1 MKIFRE
7 ARNFYESFYRV
18 QRQPLVSY
26 CYMHMYA
33 EVEMTVGKGNKTK
46 LIICEEE
53 RFDLSLLTNT
63 LQRLS
68 NKNKLYKEKIYY

>member
-1 MKIFRE
+1 
-7 ARNFYESFYRV
+7 
-18 QRQPLVSY
+18 
-26 CYMHMYA
+26 MHMYA
-33 EVEMTVGKGNKTK
+33 EVEMTVGKGNQTK
-46 LIICEEE
+46 LIIYEEE

>member
-1 MKIFRE
+1 
-7 ARNFYESFYRV
+7 
-18 QRQPLVSY
+18 
-26 CYMHMYA
+26 MHMYA

-46 LIICEEE
+46 LIIYEEE
-53 RFDLSLLTNT
+53 RFHLSLLTNT